1 MVDVGGEYAPPAN
14 RYDHHQRSFDTTFPN
29 RSTKL
34 SSAGLVYMHFGK
46 PIIAQQTKFAED
58 SQEVSIL
65 YEKLYADF
73 VEALDAHDNGI
84 SVYDPA
90 ETFSLKKRFND
101 SQVTLGSLVNDLNN
115 DFSLDESSVPGKDTP
130 KLSPEQAQAAED
142 VRFLQASSLMG
153 ITFLRKLAYYH
164 TSWLPAL
171 QDVTEAYQA
180 RSTYHPSEQILVFP
194 SGGVPW
200 KDHLY
205 GLESQHP
212 ESPKVLYI
220 LYPESSQENSKWRI
234 QCVPVAT
241 DSFESRRPLKQEWRG
256 IRDEEL
262 SKVSSI
268 DGCIFAHASGFI
280 GGNRTREGA
289 MKMATAMLDQ

>member
-1 MVDVGGEYAPPAN
+1 
-14 RYDHHQRSFDTTFPN
+14 
-29 RSTKL
+29 
-34 SSAGLVYMHFGK
+34 MHFGK
-46 PIIAQQTKFAED
+46 PIIARQTKLPED
-58 SQEVSIL
+58 SQEVSTL

-90 ETFSLKKRFND
+90 ETSSLKKRFND
-101 SQVTLGSLVNDLNN
+101 SNVTLGSLVNDLNN
-115 DFSLDESSVPGKDTP
+115 DFSIDGDSTSKTNIPL
-130 KLSPEQAQAAED
+130 LSPEQAQAAED
-142 VRFLQASSLMG
+142 ARFLQASSIMG
-153 ITFLRKLAYYH
+153 VTFLRKLSYYH
-164 TSWLPAL
+164 TNWLPAL
-171 QDVTEAYQA
+171 KDVSSAYMA
-180 RSTYHPSEQILVFP
+180 RSKHHPSEQILVFP

-220 LYPESSQENSKWRI
+220 LYPESAQENSKWRI
-234 QCVPVAT
+234 QCVPVAI

-262 SKVSSI
+262 SKVSGI
-268 DGCIFAHASGFI
+268 DGCIFVHASGFI
-280 GGNRTREGA
+280 GGNKTREGA
-289 MKMATAMLDQ
+289 MEMATAMLGE